1 MHMSNMSEFKT
12 NPRRLIAAVAL
23 VACLVGSASACSSGS
38 KSDAGKAK
46 TTTTAKSGKGSGKA
60 DVSGVY
66 SPADLPQE
74 PTLTKAVGIR
84 DDATMSSCDTAPGT
98 VTAVGTVT
106 NTSKAAAD
114 ILVTVSWTTAMND
127 VVARAYAVS
136 KAVPPNQKVTW
147 KASGKLAK
155 GNKDVECVINVRR
168 GTLK

>member
-1 MHMSNMSEFKT
+1 MSNMSEFKT
-12 NPRRLIAAVAL
+12 KPQRFVAAVAL
-23 VACLVGSASACSSGS
+23 VACLVGSASACTSGAT
-38 KSDAGKAK
+38 SDGAGTK
-46 TTTTAKSGKGSGKA
+46 TTTTPKTGKGSGKA

-66 SPADLPQE
+66 SPALPQE

-84 DDATMSSCDTAPGT
+84 DDATMSSCDTGAGT
-98 VTAVGTVT
+98 VRAVGTVT
-106 NTSKAAAD
+106 NSSKAAAD